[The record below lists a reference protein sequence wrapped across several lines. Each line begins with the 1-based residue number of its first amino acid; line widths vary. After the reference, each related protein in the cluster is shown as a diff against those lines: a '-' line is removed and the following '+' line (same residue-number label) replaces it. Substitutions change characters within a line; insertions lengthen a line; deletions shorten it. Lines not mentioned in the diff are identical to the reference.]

1 MSAQSNKQE
10 NVFDLV
16 KSMTK
21 AEKRN
26 FKLFATRLSGN
37 HDAKFLALFDCMESI
52 EEYDEAYIL
61 AKCPVKKEQLPN
73 MKAHLY
79 KQILKSIRQL
89 GTQHS
94 IPMEIHENL
103 DYARILYDKGLYRQ
117 SLRILEKTKEQAMA
131 YEQHATAIDIIEFQK
146 KIETLWISRS
156 MGSKSEIS
164 SRKAD
169 RIFRKVANV
178 NELSNISNQLYS
190 LYLKLGYARSQKDL
204 DLILQVFEPK
214 FRIYASEPLSFTE
227 KVYFY
232 QAQVWYHYIRH
243 DMLTCYKYA
252 RRWIEL
258 FYTAPQMKEL
268 MYDLYIMGYSRLLEG
283 LYLLHN
289 HRRFVKSLDRFEQEC
304 GTLATMNTNARM
316 IALQILYTHQM
327 NRHFYEG
334 TFSEGAKMIPQVTR
348 FIEEFEDKLDI
359 HYRMLLY
366 YKIASM
372 YFGSG
377 DYLKCNEYL
386 NKIIVTRDP
395 QIRRDLQCYARIL
408 RLISSYEAGLDY
420 NIDYQARSAYL
431 FLVKMN
437 DLHEVQKEMV
447 SFLKRINSMYDSAM
461 KSELRNLYDR
471 IKPFENHP
479 YEKRSFYYL
488 DVISWLEGKL
498 GGRKV
503 ADVIR
508 GKFLAETSGGVGS
521 HSGSLGNSGFR

>member
-10 NVFDLV
+10 NVFDLI

-37 HDAKFLALFDCMESI
+37 QDAKFLALFDCMESLD
-52 EEYDEAYIL
+52 EYDEAYIL
-61 AKCPVKKEQLPN
+61 SKCPIKKEQLPN

-79 KQILKSIRQL
+79 KQVLKSIRQL
-89 GTQHS
+89 DTQHS
-94 IPMEIHENL
+94 IPMELHENF

-117 SLRILEKTKEQAMA
+117 SLKILEKTKETALE

-146 KIETLWISRS
+146 KMETLWISRS

-164 SRKAD
+164 SRQAD
-169 RIFRKVANV
+169 QIFKKVETV
-178 NELSNISNQLYS
+178 NELSNIANQLYS

-214 FRIYASEPLSFTE
+214 LKKYASDPLSFTE
-227 KVYFY
+227 RVYLY
-232 QAQVWYHYIRH
+232 QAQVWYHYIQH
-243 DMLTCYKYA
+243 DMLACYKYA
-252 RRWIEL
+252 CRWIAL
-258 FYTAPQMKEL
+258 FDTYPQMKEL
-268 MYDLYIMGYSRLLEG
+268 MYDLYIRGYSRLLEG
-283 LYLLHN
+283 LYLLRNYH
-289 HRRFVKSLDRFEQEC
+289 RFVKRLDQFEQEC
-304 GTLATMNTNARM
+304 KVLVTMNTNAKM
-316 IALQILYTHQM
+316 ISLQILYTHKM

-334 TFSEGAKMIPQVTR
+334 TFAEGVKMIPQINTFVKD
-348 FIEEFEDKLDI
+348 FEGKLDI

-372 YFGSG
+372 YFGNG

-386 NKIIVTRDP
+386 NKVIVTRDP

-408 RLISSYEAGLDY
+408 SLISSYEAGLDY

-461 KSELRNLYDR
+461 KTELRNLYER

-488 DVISWLEGKL
+488 DVVSWLESKL
-498 GGRKV
+498 EGRKV

-508 GKFLAETSGGVGS
+508 DKFLAEITGQKGC
-521 HSGSLGNSGFR
+521 